1 MSTIKDVAQL
11 AGVSVSTVSRALS
24 NRVFVEENTKR
35 RVLEAVKTLNYHPS
49 AMAKGLREGRT
60 YVLALMIPD
69 INSLFYPELMKNAEK
84 AASEKGY
91 ALFLCNSNES
101 LEKEKKTINMLAGR
115 GIDGVIC
122 MSVQDEINHL
132 LSFEKETGIPVVLVN
147 RNFPERISCIS
158 STDEQGGYL
167 MTKYLLDKGHRKI
180 AGVFGNFDMQRFR
193 ARYDGCKRALEEYG
207 VKDYKK
213 YFIYDVS
220 SIEEAYVRTKDM
232 LSREDRPTAFF
243 ASMDILAIGVYRGI
257 EEMGFRKPEDVSVV
271 GYDNIFMTQYMNP
284 PLTTYSV
291 PIADL
296 AKNAVNCVIEHIEGK
311 KEKMHIVIEGE
322 VAERNSVKN
331 LNNWNGLM

>member
-24 NRVFVEENTKR
+24 NRVFVEESTKQ
-35 RVLEAVKTLNYHPS
+35 RVLEAVKQLNYHPS

-60 YVLALMIPD
+60 YVLALLIPD

-91 ALFLCNSNES
+91 ALILCNTNES
-101 LEKEKKTINMLAGR
+101 LEKEQKTVNMLAGR
-115 GIDGVIC
+115 GTDGVIC
-122 MSVQDEINHL
+122 MSVRDDISHL
-132 LSFEKETGIPVVLVN
+132 LKFEKETGIPVVLVN
-147 RNFPERISCIS
+147 RNFPEKVSCIS
-158 STDEQGGYL
+158 STDEQGGYM

-180 AGVFGNFDMQRFR
+180 AGVFGDFDMQRFR

-207 VKDYKK
+207 VKDYKR
-213 YFIYDVS
+213 YFIYDVG
-220 SIEEAYVRTKDM
+220 SIEEAYVRTKEM
-232 LSREDRPTAFF
+232 LARPDRPTAFF

-257 EEMGFRKPEDVSVV
+257 EEAGLRMPEDISVV

-291 PIADL
+291 PIAEL
-296 AKNAVNCVIEHIEGK
+296 AKNAVDCVIDLIEGK
-311 KEKMHIVIEGE
+311 RDIRHIVLEGE
-322 VAERNSVKN
+322 IAERNSVRAIA
-331 LNNWNGLM
+331 GTC